1 MADRSGQPFSE
12 CPLIGAMG
20 DRQQLDFASM
30 MNVQMGALE
39 YFSAR
44 YYAPMQEQTLELIYR
59 AASHYERR

>member
-1 MADRSGQPFSE
+1 
-12 CPLIGAMG
+12 MG

-44 YYAPMQEQTLELIYR
+44 YYAPTQEQTLGLIYR
-59 AASHYERR
+59 TASHYERR